1 MHYGKILLIAGG
13 LTFLKITVGAQPTYN
28 TNKKSTLY
36 FALGTNWS
44 RYSKSDIRLKSYGPI
59 PFDFTL
65 RKVKARDDAGLSTN
79 GGAPQYSL
87 QLGYY
92 SHRKNWGLEFNFDHI
107 KYFVRQNQLVSI
119 QGTINNQPYH
129 TDTLI
134 TPQFISL
141 EHSDGAN
148 YALFKLVKWLAL
160 KTNRNQQ
167 TLLNIVLKAGAG
179 PVIPKTNST
188 IMDNHWDD
196 RYHIA
201 GYVIAIEG
209 GLRYNIVKFLY
220 AEGNVKGAY
229 ANYTSF
235 LIANGNGSQQWY
247 GLHASV
253 LLGLQF

>member
-1 MHYGKILLIAGG
+1 MLLAAVM
-13 LTFLKITVGAQPTYN
+13 FLISVLRANAQ
-28 TNKKSTLY
+28 STANSSRTIY

-44 RYSKSDIRLKSYGPI
+44 SYSRSNISLKSDGSPA
-59 PFDFTL
+59 FDFAL
-65 RKVKARDDAGLSTN
+65 KKVRARDDAGLSTN

-107 KYFVRQNQLVSI
+107 KYFVRRNQRVRI
-119 QGTINNQPYH
+119 QGTINNRQFD

-148 YALFKLVKWLAL
+148 YALFKLVKWIAL
-160 KTNRNQQ
+160 KTDNNQHA
-167 TLLNIVLKAGAG
+167 LLNLVLKAGAG
-179 PVIPKTNST
+179 PVVPKTNST
-188 IMDNHWDD
+188 IMGNHWDD
-196 RYHIA
+196 RYKIA
-201 GYVIAIEG
+201 GYVVAIEG
-209 GLRYNIVKFLY
+209 GLRYNIGKFLY
-220 AEGNVKGAY
+220 AEGNAKGAY
-229 ANYTSF
+229 ANYTHF

-253 LLGLQF
+253 LVGLQF